1 MERAV
6 DNGAIFSVVTVCLNP
21 GEKLN
26 ITLDSILKQ
35 SFEGLE
41 VILKDGGSEDGA
53 AERWRRENASRPGAE
68 KVKIFV
74 EKDAGI

>member
-1 MERAV
+1 MREAEAVERAV

-21 GEKLN
+21 EEKLN

-41 VILKDGGSEDGA
+41 VILKDGGSEDGECFPSGGRKGQNFCG
-53 AERWRRENASRPGAE
+53 ERRGYL
-68 KVKIFV
+68 
-74 EKDAGI
+74 